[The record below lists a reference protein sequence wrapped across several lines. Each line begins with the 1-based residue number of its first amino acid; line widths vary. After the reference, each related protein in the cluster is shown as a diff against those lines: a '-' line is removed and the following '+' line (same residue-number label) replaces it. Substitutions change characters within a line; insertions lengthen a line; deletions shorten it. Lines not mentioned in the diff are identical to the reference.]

1 LKVREV
7 TETERECRDAWN
19 DQDCWRRVA
28 VEMPEREPI
37 SAYMFGIIMGILLGV
52 MFMAYG
58 YANKSALL
66 GDLLGDL
73 GGIFIVMTVFLA
85 VFAISYAVRMA
96 KFLRRLRRAAMPGD
110 SVAG

>member
-66 GDLLGDL
+66 GDL